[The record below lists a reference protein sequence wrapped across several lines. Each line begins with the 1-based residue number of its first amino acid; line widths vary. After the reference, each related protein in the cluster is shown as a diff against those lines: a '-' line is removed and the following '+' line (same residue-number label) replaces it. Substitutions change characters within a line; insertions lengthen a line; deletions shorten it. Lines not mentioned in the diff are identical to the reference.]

1 MNGGKKPM
9 DRFQELSEQIKILKT
24 AREILKEKYD
34 ASEFHKKKEKFP
46 QTPIPPTPQDGEIYK
61 LLTAIQQLD
70 KYIKEMQDEQF
81 KVLRDE
87 EAK

>member
-87 EAK
+87 EQK